1 MNFQGLTPGE
11 WEKSREA
18 RAEEGRPW
26 VVSAGTA
33 GVPAVARQACG
44 QACGL
49 PSSARGGCVGVWV
62 CAHAHIHV
70 SVGSRECVCIGMC
83 VCVHVYECVYECA
96 CMCACICVCV
106 FTYVHEPVRVCE
118 CT

>member
-1 MNFQGLTPGE
+1 MKPGPRREDHGWSRPALQGFRLWPG
-11 WEKSREA
+11 R
-18 RAEEGRPW
+18 RADRPVACLRLPVEGVW
-26 VVSAGTA
+26 V
-33 GVPAVARQACG
+33 C
-44 QACGL
+44 
-49 PSSARGGCVGVWV
+49 GCVGVWV
-62 CAHAHIHV
+62 CAHAHIHM